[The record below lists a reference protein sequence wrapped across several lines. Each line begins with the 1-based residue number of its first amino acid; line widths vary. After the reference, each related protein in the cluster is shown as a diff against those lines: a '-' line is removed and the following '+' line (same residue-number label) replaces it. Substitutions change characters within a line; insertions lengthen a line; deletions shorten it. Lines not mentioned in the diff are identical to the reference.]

1 MYLNSIFLADF
12 YIFVLEGNQKI
23 FATQAM
29 KKLRAI
35 IVDDETNAQ
44 ETLFNLLRMTC
55 ENVEVCGTAKNVDE
69 AITLIHQQKP
79 DLVFL
84 DIQMPEKTGFDLLKS
99 FSEIN
104 FGVIFTTAYQEY
116 AVKAFRFSAIDYLL
130 KPIDPD
136 ELVVAVQKYQN
147 QITKIEQAQLQILQH
162 QFENQE
168 PKPQKERKSN
178 ENQRIAL
185 PAAEGI
191 HIVELTDI
199 IQCESMGSYTKFHLK
214 NGQKLVVSRLLKE
227 FEEILD
233 NYQFFRVHQ
242 SNIVNLQYIKR
253 YVKGDG
259 GQVWMSDN
267 EVVEVSRRRKDEF
280 LELFSNLFV
289 NSAKLG

>member
-1 MYLNSIFLADF
+1 
-12 YIFVLEGNQKI
+12 
-23 FATQAM
+23 M

-35 IVDDETNAQ
+35 IVDDETNAR
-44 ETLFNLLRMTC
+44 ETLLNLLQLTC
-55 ENVEVCGTAKNVDE
+55 KEVEVCGMAANVDSALKLLSE
-69 AITLIHQQKP
+69 QNP

-84 DIQMPEKTGFDLLKS
+84 DIQMPEKSGFDFLKS
-99 FSEIN
+99 LEKIN
-104 FGVIFTTAYQEY
+104 FGVIFTTAFQEY
-116 AVKAFRFSAIDYLL
+116 AVKAFRFSATDYLL

-136 ELVVAVQKYQN
+136 ELVEAVEKFRSN
-147 QITKIEQAQLQILQH
+147 LNKIGTGQLQILQE
-162 QFENQE
+162 QFETVADIPE
-168 PKPQKERKSN
+168 KIRKPN

-191 HIVELTDI
+191 HIIELSEI

-214 NGQKLVVSRLLKE
+214 NGQKVVVSRLLKE

-233 NYQFFRVHQ
+233 NFQFFRVHQ

-259 GQVWMSDN
+259 GQVWMVDN

-280 LELFSNLFV
+280 LELFSNYFV
-289 NSAKLG
+289 NATKLG